1 LEEGSRNR
9 VALAT
14 VLLFALAACKGPP
27 ARLVAGIADTVVLN
41 NRVPVA
47 IPMQVFDAAGHLL
60 ADPGVRYEWTS
71 GTPVSVSDRGVVTCT
86 RAGDATVRATLGP
99 LAQSV
104 LVRCRPVRRLLGGGA
119 VNLVLGDPPYDLLFE
134 GVDSAGRMVRPLS
147 GVAAVDDS
155 MIVALHG
162 WRIRARNPG
171 TTHVNL
177 YVGDEWTQWYVKVF
191 KPAPT
196 LDGIR
201 PGQHLAVTV
210 RLAAGEMR
218 SWHLPAWSSHE
229 HAAGQG
235 DYQMQV
241 LPIGDTLRVPSLAV
255 TGATCDQQGPWG
267 ATCLAPHGGSLFVY
281 HPRQTDRA
289 RVWSGTV
296 AVVRLP

>member
-1 LEEGSRNR
+1 LDEGIPNSA
-9 VALAT
+9 ALAT
-14 VLLFALAACKGPP
+14 VLLYTLAACKGPP
-27 ARLVAGIADTVVLN
+27 ARLTVGFGDTVVVN

-47 IPMQVFDAAGHLL
+47 FSVRVFDAAGHVL
-60 ADPGVRYEWTS
+60 PNTGVRFQWTS
-71 GTPVSVSDRGVVTCT
+71 ATNIPLSPSGDVRCT
-86 RAGDATVRATLGP
+86 HSGDATLRATLGP
-99 LAQSV
+99 LVQSV

-119 VNLVLGDPPYDLLFE
+119 VNLLLGDPPYDLLFE

-147 GVAAVDDS
+147 GVATVDDS

-218 SWHLPAWSSHE
+218 SWQLPAWSSHE